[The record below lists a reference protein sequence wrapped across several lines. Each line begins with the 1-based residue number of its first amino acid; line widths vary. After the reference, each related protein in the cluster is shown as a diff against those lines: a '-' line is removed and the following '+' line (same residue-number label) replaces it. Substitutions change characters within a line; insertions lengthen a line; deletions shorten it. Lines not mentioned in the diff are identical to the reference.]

1 MTFWVAKVLDELKWR
16 NEGKYNVDKI
26 EQMLDTFRHPPM
38 WWELPPEE
46 WDWVAVVEIT
56 TTEPEVDLKHPADC
70 ECEECKWSKSEE
82 KLDGESEVLDE
93 NLDEESKEESWEAE
107 TPELPTASEDDGKLE
122 PPTPAE
128 QDRMDEVL
136 KAIKTFFPNENT
148 EDVLVRMVTKLIDL

>member
-1 MTFWVAKVLDELKWR
+1 MTFWVAKVLDELKCK
-16 NEGKYNVDKI
+16 NAGKYDVDKI

-38 WWELPPEE
+38 WWELPPE
-46 WDWVAVVEIT
+46 DWVAVVEIS
-56 TTEPEVDLKHPADC
+56 TEPVEEV
-70 ECEECKWSKSEE
+70 EVEEAPNDEE
-82 KLDGESEVLDE
+82 KKDEAENGEEIVTED
-93 NLDEESKEESWEAE
+93 DTTSWEAE
-107 TPELPTASEDDGKLE
+107 EPELPEASGEDGKLE

>member
-1 MTFWVAKVLDELKWR
+1 MTFWVAKVLDELKGR
-16 NEGKYNVDKI
+16 NEWKYNVDKI

-46 WDWVAVVEIT
+46 DWVAVVEIT
-56 TTEPEVDLKHPADC
+56 TTEPVEEEVLESKP
-70 ECEECKWSKSEE
+70 EEWESEE
-82 KLDGESEVLDE
+82 KNTEEEINSEDDTSD
-93 NLDEESKEESWEAE
+93 NLEEDWEAE
-107 TPELPTASEDDGKLE
+107 APELPAASEDEGKLE

>member
-1 MTFWVAKVLDELKWR
+1 MTFWVAKVLDELKGR
-16 NEGKYNVDKI
+16 NEWKYNVDKI

-38 WWELPPEE
+38 WGELPPEE
-46 WDWVAVVEIT
+46 DWVAVVEIT
-56 TTEPEVDLKHPADC
+56 TEPVEEEVLESKP
-70 ECEECKWSKSEE
+70 EEWESEE
-82 KLDGESEVLDE
+82 KNTEEEINSEDDTSD
-93 NLDEESKEESWEAE
+93 NLEESWEAE
-107 TPELPTASEDDGKLE
+107 APELPASSEDEGKLE

>member
-1 MTFWVAKVLDELKWR
+1 MTFWVAKVLDELKGK
-16 NEGKYNVDKI
+16 NAGKYDVDKI

-38 WWELPPEE
+38 WGELPPEG
-46 WDWVAVVEIT
+46 DWVAVVEISA
-56 TTEPEVDLKHPADC
+56 EPVEEEVL
-70 ECEECKWSKSEE
+70 EEKPEEWKSEE
-82 KLDGESEVLDE
+82 KNIEEEINSEDDTSD
-93 NLDEESKEESWEAE
+93 NWEEDWEAAAS
-107 TPELPTASEDDGKLE
+107 ELPTASEDDGKLE